1 MFNVMNEYIS
11 FTKKCFHKYLKLI
24 LVDFYNKDI
33 CEEFINTYIGIRY
46 SDFLDSSSTKLS
58 LQAKIEKAVEQTKK
72 MLLKDMTDYEEIIE
86 VTSLFI
92 PYFYYLD
99 QLYILETQKKTI
111 SDIYKDRKS
120 VLDLEDDFVNEMG
133 TMLKEDIKKR
143 KDFLTEFESDTFT
156 LDLKPF
162 NTKDGNQIDVRLLND
177 IKFPDL
183 YSDLAIRKAE
193 ESDVISEDLECI
205 TLLQVSALIINNLM
219 TCEFD
224 KVYYVRVSDSLFD
237 KKSKLSR
244 VFGIVDNPYVQD
256 RLRIILNYKCFVKN
270 KADIMELVRNGFVF
284 ALNLDDSFE
293 FSSDNIEYLELF
305 DKILIKTDKYYY
317 KDMKNN
323 GKIKSRIISVDE
335 VK

>member
-1 MFNVMNEYIS
+1 MFNVMDEYIS

-24 LVDFYNKDI
+24 LVDYYNKDI
-33 CEEFINTYIGIRY
+33 SEEFINTYIGIRY
-46 SDFLDSSSTKLS
+46 SDFLDSSSVKLS
-58 LQAKIEKAVEQTKK
+58 LQKKIETAILQTKK
-72 MLLKDMTDYEEIIE
+72 ELLKEYTDYDEIIE

-92 PYFYYLD
+92 PYFYNLD

-111 SDIYKDRKS
+111 SEIYKDRS
-120 VLDLEDDFVNEMG
+120 NVLDLKDDFVNEMG

-143 KDFLTEFESDTFT
+143 KDFLTSFESDTFS
-156 LDLKPF
+156 LELKPF
-162 NTKDGNQIDVRLLND
+162 NTKDGNQIDVNLVNN
-177 IKFPDL
+177 IKFPEL
-183 YSDLAIRKAE
+183 YSEVAIKKAE
-193 ESDVISEDLECI
+193 ESDVISEDLVSIC
-205 TLLQVSALIINNLM
+205 LLQTAALIINNLM

-237 KKSKLSR
+237 KKTKLNR
-244 VFGIVDNPYVQD
+244 VFGIVDNPFIQD
-256 RLRIILNYKCFVKN
+256 RVRIIINYKCFVRN
-270 KADIMELVRNGFVF
+270 KADIMEFIRNGFVF
-284 ALNLDDSFE
+284 ALFLDDSFE